1 MADRIE
7 EITQKIYNEGV
18 VKAREDARI
27 IISEATSKAAEMVN
41 EAKRQEAE
49 IIGKAQQNAEEIKK
63 KTEVELQ
70 LAARQFISAL
80 KQKIN
85 GLITTQQTENQIKE
99 AFKDQAF
106 IKEIILTTVQNWK
119 QDDGADLLVL
129 LPEKKRKELAAFF
142 DAKAMEVMNKS
153 VEVRVDPQIES
164 GFRISPKNGSYF
176 ISFTDTDFIN
186 YFKRY
191 LRERTQ
197 RLLFDSFE
205 KGGDKIPDKSSDKDI
220 KLH

>member
-18 VKAREDARI
+18 VKAKEDARI
-27 IISEATSKAAEMVN
+27 IISEATSKATEILN

-49 IIGKAQQNAEEIKK
+49 MIRKAQQNAEEIKK

-99 AFKDQAF
+99 DFKDLAF
-106 IKEIILTTVQNWK
+106 IKEMILTAVQNWK
-119 QDDGADLLVL
+119 QDDDADLLVL

-153 VEVRVDPQIES
+153 VEVRFDPQIES
-164 GFRISPKNGSYF
+164 GFRISPKDGTYF
-176 ISFTDTDFIN
+176 ISFTDKDFIN

-197 RLLFDSFE
+197 QLLFDSFE
-205 KGGDKIPDKSSDKDI
+205 KSEDKIPDKSSDKDI
-220 KLH
+220 TMH